1 MKPVENSDRFAKK
14 GRIEI
19 LNPGGLYGKATPENF
34 PYVNDYRNGVVAEGM
49 KVLGFVNRYSRG
61 IQAVQDELKESGN
74 GEAKFNL
81 NLETAFLVIEQ
92 LSMYSKTEKG
102 YGITK
107 DPMQKE
113 NGAKDCAKDGAKD
126 GAKDEDQN
134 KIELTARQISIIN
147 LIKTNPKIT
156 LDNIA
161 KELKIG
167 TSTLDREISKLSN
180 LIKRVGGRYGGHW
193 EVL

>member
-1 MKPVENSDRFAKK
+1 MSGIILRKLWES
-14 GRIEI
+14 RIQPQLI
-19 LNPGGLYGKATPENF
+19 
-34 PYVNDYRNGVVAEGM
+34 
-49 KVLGFVNRYSRG
+49 
-61 IQAVQDELKESGN
+61 
-74 GEAKFNL
+74 
-81 NLETAFLVIEQ
+81 TAFLVIEQ
-92 LSMYSKTEKG
+92 LSIYSKSEKG

-107 DPMQKE
+107 DSVQTEDDAKD
-113 NGAKDCAKDGAKD
+113 GAKNDAKDGAKNGAKD
-126 GAKDEDQN
+126 GAKDEEQN

-147 LIKTNPKIT
+147 LIKTNPNIT

-193 EVL
+193 EVLK